1 MGSSPARTRPRP
13 TDSGEVLRLRDVPHA
28 DADLLDA
35 EAGIVTSPE
44 SAEDWHRLGCVLAA
58 RGRYTEALDA
68 LLAAA
73 ERDKQLGSQAVRE
86 RMVEIFHVIGM
97 RSDVADNYRDRL
109 QKLLY

>member
-1 MGSSPARTRPRP
+1 MGSSPARTRPKADPTPASAAAAGRAPRRRRP
-13 TDSGEVLRLRDVPHA
+13 ARRQ
-28 DADLLDA
+28 
-35 EAGIVTSPE
+35 AGIVTSPE
-44 SAEDWHRLGCVLAA
+44 SAADWHRLGSVLAA

-97 RSDVADNYRDRL
+97 RSDVADDYRDRL